1 MLRDMIQIVARKLDF
16 MDSWQLEV
24 AAMLS
29 QLGVVTVPPV
39 VMAKAR
45 AGRALGSMER
55 DMLARVPEISRKLL
69 AEIPRL
75 ESVAQIILYQ
85 NKRFDG
91 TGFPKDAVAGKNIPL
106 GARILKVLTDLLQ
119 IESMETPRLK
129 ALHLMRLREGWYDP
143 EVLDTIISCL
153 PPPTT
158 VPAERPRRPTP
169 VSELQIGQLLL
180 SDLYTA
186 DGLLLLSAGHR
197 ISETAL
203 ARIRNIAQ
211 ISGIREPILVD
222 VT

>member
-1 MLRDMIQIVARKLDF
+1 MARKMDVK
-16 MDSWQLEV
+16 DSWQLEV

-45 AGRALGSMER
+45 AGRALGSSER
-55 DMLARVPEISRKLL
+55 DMLTHVPEISRKLL

-75 ESVAQIILYQ
+75 ESVAQIVLYQ

-91 TGFPKDAVAGKNIPL
+91 TGFPKDAVAGENIPL

-119 IESMETPRLK
+119 MESVETPRIK
-129 ALHLMRLREGWYDP
+129 TLHLMCPREGWYDP

-158 VPAERPRRPTP
+158 VPVERPRRPSSF
-169 VSELQIGQLLL
+169 SELQVGQLLL
-180 SDLYTA
+180 SDVLTT

-197 ISETAL
+197 ISEVAL

-211 ISGIREPILVD
+211 ISGIREPIIVD

>member
-1 MLRDMIQIVARKLDF
+1 MDVK
-16 MDSWQLEV
+16 DSWQLEV

-45 AGRALGSMER
+45 AGRALGSLER
-55 DMLARVPEISRKLL
+55 DMLTHVPEISRKLL

-75 ESVAQIILYQ
+75 ESVAQIVLYQ

-91 TGFPKDAVAGKNIPL
+91 TGFPKDAVAGKNIHL

-119 IESMETPRLK
+119 IESVETPRIK
-129 ALHLMRLREGWYDP
+129 ALHLIRKREGWYDP
-143 EVLDTIISCL
+143 EVLETTVSCL

-158 VPAERPRRPTP
+158 VPVERPRRPSSL
-169 VSELQIGQLLL
+169 SELQVGQLLL
-180 SDLYTA
+180 SDVLTT

-197 ISETAL
+197 ISEVAL

-211 ISGIREPILVD
+211 ISGIREPIIVD